1 MVRRDAAGE
10 VPGPFRQKEY
20 AMSFAKDF
28 KAFIMRGNVVDLAV
42 AVVIGGAFGK
52 IVTSLVNDIIM
63 PPIGWITGGIDFSKL
78 KWIIQDSPDPKKIVA
93 INYGLF
99 INTIITFLIIALSIF
114 VVIKLIER
122 MHPKQEDAPAAPPPE
137 VALLTEIRDLLKQ
150 SPR

>member
-1 MVRRDAAGE
+1 
-10 VPGPFRQKEY
+10 
-20 AMSFAKDF
+20 MSFAKDF

-42 AVVIGGAFGK
+42 AVVIGGAIGK
-52 IVTSLVNDIIM
+52 IVTSLVNDVIM

-78 KWIIQDSPDPKKIVA
+78 KWIIQDSPDPKQVVA

-122 MHPKQEDAPAAPPPE
+122 MHPKQEDAPAAPTPE